1 MFKSIDFENYIK
13 EILNKEEVKPED
25 LLSIEELE
33 LDNQILYF
41 DLFDIAKVPNLKKLT
56 LKNFKINNYETNII
70 NRVKGL
76 EELSFVG
83 CNIISK
89 SRLINSNIKVLRF
102 EKTRIKN
109 SKYYCKTVNVEK
121 LEIDAVK
128 KVDIR
133 KLLRY
138 RNLKELIL
146 NNTKVKYS
154 TYIVKLMGLN
164 YLNLKSSKYN
174 LALDNLITKNIEFQK

>member
-1 MFKSIDFENYIK
+1 MKK
-13 EILNKEEVKPED
+13 Q
-25 LLSIEELE
+25 ELRTQ
-33 LDNQILYF
+33 NTI
-41 DLFDIAKVPNLKKLT
+41 
-56 LKNFKINNYETNII
+56 
-70 NRVKGL
+70 
-76 EELSFVG
+76 
-83 CNIISK
+83 
-89 SRLINSNIKVLRF
+89 
-102 EKTRIKN
+102 
-109 SKYYCKTVNVEK
+109 EK
-121 LEIDAVK
+121 LEIDDVK

-138 RNLKELIL
+138 RNLKDLIL